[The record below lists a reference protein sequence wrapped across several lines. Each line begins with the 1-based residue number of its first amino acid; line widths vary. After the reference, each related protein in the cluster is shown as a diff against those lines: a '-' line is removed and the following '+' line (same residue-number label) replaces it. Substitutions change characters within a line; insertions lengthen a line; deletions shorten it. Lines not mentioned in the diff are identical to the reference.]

1 MHQKENHQTFMVH
14 LWSSNSYTKWG
25 KGMLLMTLPEKPTI
39 HRRRGK
45 GLLHKKESV
54 KEFAVRTKIKYASCM
69 DPLLEG
75 D

>member
-1 MHQKENHQTFMVH
+1 
-14 LWSSNSYTKWG
+14 
-25 KGMLLMTLPEKPTI
+25 MLLMTLPENQLI
-39 HRRRGK
+39 GRGK

-54 KEFAVRTKIKYASCM
+54 KEFAVRTKIKYASCL

>member
-1 MHQKENHQTFMVH
+1 M
-14 LWSSNSYTKWG
+14 G
-25 KGMLLMTLPEKPTI
+25 KRDAAKDSPRKPTI

-54 KEFAVRTKIKYASCM
+54 KEFAVRTKIKYVSCM
-69 DPLLEG
+69 DLLLEG

>member
-1 MHQKENHQTFMVH
+1 M
-14 LWSSNSYTKWG
+14 G
-25 KGMLLMTLPEKPTI
+25 KRDAANDPPRKPTI
-39 HRRRGK
+39 HRRRSK